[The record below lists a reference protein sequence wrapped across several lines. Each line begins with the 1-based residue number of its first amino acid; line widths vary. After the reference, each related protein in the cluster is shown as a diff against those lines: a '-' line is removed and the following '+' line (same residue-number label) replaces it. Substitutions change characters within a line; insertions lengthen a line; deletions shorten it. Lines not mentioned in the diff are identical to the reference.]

1 MVFATPTTQ
10 LGAHG
15 FVLTFEQHGIDGCS
29 DSHSNLTLNQIYAMG
44 PQLAQMGLS
53 NIDDKWG
60 TSCNALGYK
69 TPAGQWDGT
78 AFDAGDFKK

>member
-1 MVFATPTTQ
+1 
-10 LGAHG
+10 
-15 FVLTFEQHGIDGCS
+15 
-29 DSHSNLTLNQIYAMG
+29 MG